1 MHEMSIAEGLIQSV
15 LAAANQHNA
24 TRIER
29 VEIDVGQMRLIVPDA
44 MRLAWQVIT
53 EGTIA
58 AGSELIVVEIPM
70 AARCKKCG
78 REFAPKIDEYLCPDC
93 GQADVDILTGDDI
106 ILKSVV
112 CDSNENAESGAEKG
126 IPAQ

>member
-1 MHEMSIAEGLIQSV
+1 MHEMSIAEGLLQAV
-15 LAAANQHNA
+15 LTAANQHGA

-29 VEIDVGQMRLIVPDA
+29 IELDVGQMRLIVPDA
-44 MRLAWQVIT
+44 MQMAWQVIT

-58 AGSELIVVEIPM
+58 AGSEIVVVEVPVT
-70 AARCKKCG
+70 ARCKKCG
-78 REFAPKIDEYLCPDC
+78 RQFAPQINEYICPDC

-112 CDSNENAESGAEKG
+112 CDSNEDAESGANNGAK
-126 IPAQ
+126 AQ

>member
-1 MHEMSIAEGLIQSV
+1 MI
-15 LAAANQHNA
+15 
-24 TRIER
+24 
-29 VEIDVGQMRLIVPDA
+29 LIVPDA

-112 CDSNENAESGAEKG
+112 CDSNEAAESGTEKG
-126 IPAQ
+126 APAQ

>member
-24 TRIER
+24 TRIQR
-29 VEIDVGQMRLIVPDA
+29 VEIDVGQMRLIVPEA

-58 AGSELIVVEIPM
+58 AGSELTVIEIPM
-70 AARCKKCG
+70 TARCKKCG
-78 REFAPKIDEYLCPDC
+78 RKFAPKIDEYLCPDC

-112 CDSNENAESGAEKG
+112 CDSNENAESGASKG
-126 IPAQ
+126 TQTQ